1 MASSHSA
8 CGGAASQRP
17 AEAAP
22 GLVAGAVAVVTD
34 STASLTR
41 DLAARHGIRVVA
53 LRVMADGVAADD
65 GPAALSG
72 PIGDELRRGAR
83 LSTASPAPERFAGA
97 YAAAAAA
104 GAEAIVSVHLSAGL
118 SGTVSSARLA
128 AGRAAVP
135 VRVVDSRSLGMG
147 TGLAALTA
155 AEAAAAGRP
164 PEDVAAAASGRSA
177 RLRSFFVLDTLDY
190 LHAGGRLDPALVRA
204 ASGLTARP
212 LLHVVHGKIVV
223 LEKVRTPSAAARRLE
238 EVAVAFAGARPVD
251 VAVQHL
257 GHPERAAALAER
269 LERLIPGARR
279 RYLAEAGAVIMAHTG
294 PGMLGIVI
302 APC

>member
-1 MASSHSA
+1 M
-8 CGGAASQRP
+8 
-17 AEAAP
+17 
-22 GLVAGAVAVVTD
+22 AGAVAVVTD
-34 STASLTR
+34 STASLTA

-53 LRVMADGVAADD
+53 LRVMAGGVAADD

-72 PIGDELRRGAR
+72 AIGDQLRRGAR

-147 TGLAALTA
+147 TGLAALSA

-164 PEDVAAAASGRSA
+164 PGEVAAAASRRSA

-190 LHAGGRLDPALVRA
+190 LHAGGRLDPALARA
-204 ASGLTARP
+204 ASGPGPALTARP
-212 LLHVVHGKIVV
+212 LLHVVDGKIVV

-238 EVAVAFAGARPVD
+238 EVAVAFAGAQPVD

-294 PGMLGIVI
+294 PGMLGVVV

>member
-1 MASSHSA
+1 
-8 CGGAASQRP
+8 
-17 AEAAP
+17 
-22 GLVAGAVAVVTD
+22 VTGAVAVVTD
-34 STASLTR
+34 STASLTA
-41 DLAARHGIRVVA
+41 DLAARHGILVVP
-53 LRVMADGVAADD
+53 LRVMADGIAADD

-72 PIGDELRRGAR
+72 AIGDELRRGAR
-83 LSTASPAPERFAGA
+83 LTTASPAPERFAGA

-104 GAEAIVSVHLSAGL
+104 GAEAIVSVHLSAAL

-155 AEAAAAGRP
+155 AEAAAAGQP
-164 PEDVAAAASGRSA
+164 PEDVAAAASRRSA

-190 LHAGGRLDPALVRA
+190 LHAGGRLDPALARA
-204 ASGLTARP
+204 GSGLSGGVWGGRPPGPVLTARP
-212 LLHVVHGKIVV
+212 LLHIVDGKIVV
-223 LEKVRTPSAAARRLE
+223 LEKFRTPSAAARRLE
-238 EVAVAFAGARPVD
+238 EVAVAFADAQPVD

-257 GHPERAAALAER
+257 GHPGRAVALAER
-269 LERLIPGARR
+269 LGLLIPGARR

-294 PGMLGIVI
+294 PGMLGVVI

>member
-1 MASSHSA
+1 
-8 CGGAASQRP
+8 
-17 AEAAP
+17 
-22 GLVAGAVAVVTD
+22 VAGAVAVVTD
-34 STASLTR
+34 STASLTA

-72 PIGDELRRGAR
+72 AIGDQLRRGAR

-164 PEDVAAAASGRSA
+164 PEEVAAAASRRSA

-190 LHAGGRLDPALVRA
+190 LHAGGRLDPALARA
-204 ASGLTARP
+204 VSGPGPALTARP
-212 LLHVVHGKIVV
+212 LLHVVDGKIVV

-238 EVAVAFAGARPVD
+238 EVAVAFAGAQPVD

-294 PGMLGIVI
+294 PGMLGVVV